1 MFVNYEPF
9 VIIISSPSG
18 AGKTTVCKM
27 IIEKNPTIKLSISA
41 TTRPQRPNEVNGKD
55 YHFITKEQFLS
66 LKNSSQF
73 LEDAQV
79 FNHFYGSYKKTLNDE
94 INNSNCVLFDIDWQ
108 GARQIKSKLPSEMV
122 ISIFILPPSLKELE
136 RRLLN
141 RAQDS
146 QEVVEQ
152 RMQQALDEISHYH
165 EYDFVIVNDDL
176 NESLNKINWIIETKK
191 INRQNISQL
200 LTSKIFL
207 NNND

>member
-1 MFVNYEPF
+1 MNQPIIFYE
-9 VIIISSPSG
+9 
-18 AGKTTVCKM
+18 
-27 IIEKNPTIKLSISA
+27 
-41 TTRPQRPNEVNGKD
+41 
-55 YHFITKEQFLS
+55 FLL

-79 FNHFYGSYKKTLNDE
+79 FNHFYGSYKKTLSDE

-136 RRLLN
+136 RRLRN

-176 NESLNKINWIIETKK
+176 NESLNKINSIIETKK

>member
-18 AGKTTVCKM
+18 AGKTTICKM
-27 IIEKNPTIKLSISA
+27 IIEKNPAIKLSISA

-55 YHFITKEQFLS
+55 YHFITKEQFLL

-79 FNHFYGSYKKTLNDE
+79 FNHFYGSYKKTLSDE

-108 GARQIKSKLPSEMV
+108 GARQIKEKLPREMV

-136 RRLLN
+136 RRLQN

-146 QEVVEQ
+146 QEVVNQ

-176 NESLNKINWIIETKK
+176 NESLSKINSIIETKK

>member
-1 MFVNYEPF
+1 
-9 VIIISSPSG
+9 
-18 AGKTTVCKM
+18 
-27 IIEKNPTIKLSISA
+27 
-41 TTRPQRPNEVNGKD
+41 
-55 YHFITKEQFLS
+55 
-66 LKNSSQF
+66 
-73 LEDAQV
+73 
-79 FNHFYGSYKKTLNDE
+79 
-94 INNSNCVLFDIDWQ
+94 
-108 GARQIKSKLPSEMV
+108 MV

-136 RRLLN
+136 RRLRN

-176 NESLNKINWIIETKK
+176 NESLNKINSIIETKK